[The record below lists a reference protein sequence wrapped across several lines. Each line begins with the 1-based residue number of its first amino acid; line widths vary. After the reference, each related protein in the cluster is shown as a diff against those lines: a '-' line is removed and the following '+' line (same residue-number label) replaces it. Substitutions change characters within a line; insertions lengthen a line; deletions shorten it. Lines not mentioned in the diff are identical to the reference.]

1 MKLIAPDYFGKFKC
15 LADKC
20 THTCCKGWE
29 IDIDSETMS
38 FYETVE
44 GELGERM
51 KKGIEKDGF
60 GVHHFVLDREE
71 RCPFL
76 NKTGLCDIY
85 TELGEESLCQI
96 CYDHP
101 RFRDFY
107 EDRTEIGLGLSCE
120 AVGKL
125 IFEREEK
132 TALVVL
138 DDDGIEEK
146 VSEKTKE
153 MYILRDKVFSAVQNR
168 EKGIPERIADMLSLI
183 GEGYTPK
190 SFEEQYELY
199 SSLEKLSEERDEIYK
214 KILTLCE
221 DDVKEVFEEKET
233 ALEQL
238 LHYFVF
244 RHMADGVDD
253 GKYKERL
260 LFCAD
265 STYFVASLCAAVKK
279 EKGKLTLDDLVECA
293 RLFSS
298 EIEYSDLNMEELLKE
313 LRVES

>member
-1 MKLIAPDYFGKFKC
+1 MKLIAPDYFEKFKC

-20 THTCCKGWE
+20 VHTCCKGWE
-29 IDIDSETMS
+29 IDIDEKTMS

-44 GELGERM
+44 GKLGERL
-51 KKGIEKDGF
+51 KKGIEKDEF
-60 GVHHFVLDREE
+60 GTPHFVLDRDE

-85 TELGEESLCQI
+85 SELGEACLCQI

-107 EDRTEIGLGLSCE
+107 EDRTEIGLGLCCE
-120 AVGKL
+120 AVGRL

-138 DDDGIEEK
+138 DDDGKEESI
-146 VSEKTKE
+146 SEKTKE
-153 MYILRDKVFSAVQNR
+153 MYALRDKVFSAVQNR
-168 EKGIPERIADMLSLI
+168 EKTIPERIEDMLSLI
-183 GEGYTPK
+183 GEAYTPK
-190 SFEEQYELY
+190 TPQEQFDLY
-199 SSLEKLSEERDEIYK
+199 SSLERLSEERDEAYK
-214 KILTLCE
+214 KILTLSE
-221 DDVKEVFEEKET
+221 GDVKDVLAEKET
-233 ALEQL
+233 AFEQL
-238 LHYFVF
+238 LYYFVF

-265 STYFVASLCAAVKK
+265 STYFVASLCAAAKK
-279 EKGKLTLDDLVECA
+279 EKGSLTLDDLTEYS

-298 EIEYSDLNMEELLKE
+298 EVEYSDLNMEFFI
-313 LRVES
+313 